1 MSTID
6 NVMAGLDT
14 KLRKFKQ
21 EYGIEF
27 MARVK
32 EKTPVASG
40 VLQGSWGFEM
50 KAEDISIYNVA
61 EYAEFVENGTPKMA
75 PRGMLRATMQE
86 AEDIARVAAE
96 KAGLKSGPP
105 SSGGEK

>member
-1 MSTID
+1 MAGID
-6 NVMAGLDT
+6 DVMAGLDT
-14 KLRKFKQ
+14 RLVKFKQ

-32 EKTPVASG
+32 EKTPVESG
-40 VLQGSWGFEM
+40 ELQGAWGFTM
-50 KAEDISIYNVA
+50 KAEDIEIYNVA

-75 PRGMLRATMQE
+75 PRGMLRATMLE

-96 KAGLKSGPP
+96 KAGLK
-105 SSGGEK
+105 K

>member
-1 MSTID
+1 MSID
-6 NVMAGLDT
+6 SVMAGLDT

-32 EKTPVASG
+32 EKTPVDTG
-40 VLQGSWGFEM
+40 ELQGAWGFEM

-61 EYAEFVENGTPKMA
+61 EHAEFVEYGTPKMA

-96 KAGLKSGPP
+96 KAGLKGGPP
-105 SSGGEK
+105 TSGGAKE